1 MKIKLTVFLT
11 VAVLAMSVAF
21 GFFSFSNL
29 QQVSAEEFAKNFA
42 SGGTVEGEGMDG
54 AYSFDK
60 AHSAIGFKVKHMGL
74 AEVPGFFRDFTGTI
88 NYDAK
93 DMKKSSVEFT
103 AQMAS
108 VDTGNDGRDK
118 HLRTADF
125 FEVEKY
131 PTMTFKSTKIEK
143 KGKTWMITGDLTMKD
158 VTKQVTF
165 PFEVVGFLKDE
176 KSGGMKMGASAET
189 TINRRDFNVNYGKD
203 LPNGTPMLSDDI
215 KVSLSIEANMPGKA
229 KSDAE

>member
-1 MKIKLTVFLT
+1 MKLKLTVFST
-11 VAVLAMSVAF
+11 VAVLTLTAVFAF
-21 GFFSFSNL
+21 FNFGTLNE
-29 QQVSAEEFAKNFA
+29 VSAEEFVENFA
-42 SGGTVEGEGMDG
+42 AGGNVKVEGASG
-54 AYSFDK
+54 AYNFDK

-74 AEVPGFFRDFTGTI
+74 AEVPGYFRDFTGTI
-88 NYDAK
+88 NYDAA

-103 AQMAS
+103 AQMTS
-108 VDTGNDGRDK
+108 VDTGVEARDK

-143 KGKTWMITGDLTMKD
+143 KGKVWMVTGDLTMKD
-158 VTKQVTF
+158 VTKSVAF
-165 PFEVVGFLKDE
+165 PFEVTGFIKDE
-176 KSGGMKMGASAET
+176 RSGGMKMGTMAET
-189 TINRRDFNVNYGKD
+189 IINRRDFNVNYGKD
-203 LPNGTPMLSDDI
+203 LPNGTPMLSDEI

>member
-1 MKIKLTVFLT
+1 MKIKFAVFLT
-11 VAVLAMSVAF
+11 VAVLALSAAF

-29 QQVSAEEFAKNFA
+29 QQVSAEEFARNFKA
-42 SGGTVEGEGMDG
+42 GGEVGDEGIDG
-54 AYSFDK
+54 AYSFDT

-74 AEVPGFFRDFTGTI
+74 AEVPGYFRDFTGTI

-143 KGKTWMITGDLTMKD
+143 KGKVWMITGDLTMKD
-158 VTKQVTF
+158 VTKSVTF

-176 KSGGMKMGASAET
+176 RSGGMKMGAAAET
-189 TINRRDFNVNYGKD
+189 TINRRNFNVNYGKD
-203 LPNGTPMLSDDI
+203 LPNGTPMLSDEI
-215 KVSLSIEANMPGKA
+215 KVSLSIEANMAGKA